1 MTTIGAHLTGVAPGA
16 IEIELPYRG
25 DLTQQH
31 GFLHAGVITI
41 IADSAC
47 GYAAL
52 SLMPASAPVLTVEY
66 KVNLLSPAAGDRMIA
81 RGRVVKP
88 GKTLTVCTADVVAVT
103 DGREKTIATMTG
115 TLMAIYDRPDVSAG
129 L

>member
-1 MTTIGAHLTGVAPGA
+1 MATIGAHLTGVAPGA
-16 IEIELPYRG
+16 IDIELPYRG

-52 SLMPASAPVLTVEY
+52 SLMPAKASVLTVEY
-66 KVNLLSPAAGDRMIA
+66 KVNLLAPAAGERMIA
-81 RGRVVKP
+81 RRRVMKPSAPTEKDRRVVRC
-88 GKTLTVCTADVVAVT
+88 TVSRACEL
-103 DGREKTIATMTG
+103 R
-115 TLMAIYDRPDVSAG
+115 
-129 L
+129 

>member
-1 MTTIGAHLTGVAPGA
+1 MPSWEPPDPGYDTRVRASFARQTVMATIGAHLTGVAPGA
-16 IEIELPYRG
+16 IDIELPYRG

-52 SLMPASAPVLTVEY
+52 SLMPAKASVLTVEY
-66 KVNLLSPAAGDRMIA
+66 KVNLLA
-81 RGRVVKP
+81 
-88 GKTLTVCTADVVAVT
+88 
-103 DGREKTIATMTG
+103 
-115 TLMAIYDRPDVSAG
+115 
-129 L
+129 